1 MGISDLK
8 RKYEI
13 NEIIR
18 GDSIFCAT
26 GITDGDLVEG
36 VKKVDGQ
43 YHTETLVAHKNS
55 NINVVKNKVTIA

>member
-1 MGISDLK
+1 MEDLNK
-8 RKYEI
+8 KYNLSEI
-13 NEIIR
+13 VK
-18 GDSIFCAT
+18 GKSLFCAT